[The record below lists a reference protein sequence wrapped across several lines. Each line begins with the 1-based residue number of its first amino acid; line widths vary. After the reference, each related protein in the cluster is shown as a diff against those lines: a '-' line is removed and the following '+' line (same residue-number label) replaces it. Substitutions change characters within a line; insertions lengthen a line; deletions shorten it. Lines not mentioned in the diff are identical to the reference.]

1 LIVRSDTG
9 IVVEDLDG
17 DGYEQT
23 GWDLVYLH
31 IATEGRVP
39 NGTYVQKNDRIGHAS
54 CEGGIATGTHL
65 HFVRKYNGEW
75 VAADGP
81 IPFVIGGWTV
91 HQGALPYEGTLTK
104 SDKTIIADPVGELK
118 SVIIRSSNDP

>member
-1 LIVRSDTG
+1 M
-9 IVVEDLDG
+9 VEDLDG

-31 IATEGRVP
+31 IATVGRVAV
-39 NGTYVQKNDRIGHAS
+39 GTYVQENDRIGHAS

-65 HFVRKYNGEW
+65 HLARKYNGEW

-81 IPFVIGGWTV
+81 VPFTLDGWTV
-91 HQGALPYEGTLTK
+91 HQGDEPYLGTLTRGNI
-104 SDKTIIADPVGELK
+104 TIYADPVGQLK
-118 SVIIRSSNDP
+118 SVIIRSLNDP

>member
-1 LIVRSDTG
+1 VG
-9 IVVEDLDG
+9 VEGVDG
-17 DGYEQT
+17 DGYERR
-23 GWDLVYLH
+23 GLDVVYLH

-104 SDKTIIADPVGELK
+104 GDKTIIADPVGELK